1 MVDGAR
7 VLRGEL
13 KCYRPDVVGRNH
25 RFFARLLQMITGGSI
40 NDQGVSSVRTGYKA
54 NIVRKRKKK
63 PESCFDCSDHPAQ
76 DEAGAELLK
85 FMLVPMPRTRP
96 TPRDILGRMD
106 DLGLRD
112 VGPSSDTPT
121 QEQLSQARSEIE
133 ALKREQ
139 ARSGSETFTHN
150 LAEPRTREVDGTPH
164 GDGEGLIFEPVRA
177 HRELAELRNSQP
189 RAFYTPTRSD
199 GSPGPFRPPSERE
212 GVLSTRLGEASQY
225 ETEAAWRETRVALQ
239 RETEAAWRETQAAL
253 REKEVKETEAR
264 IEREAVRK
272 EFAAVQTERA
282 KEVAAV
288 RMERDKEVAAV
299 RMERDKEIATV
310 RAERDAAL
318 NRHLDEVSI
327 LRAER
332 DAALKEAALKE
343 TALAVA
349 QAVMKTESRMA
360 AELTQQDQHLAAQW
374 HLGLPNAA
382 SSAKAGSPNVRR
394 TLFDDAS
401 TDADLREGVSGPL
414 FGPPRGGSDAVRSG
428 VGRTPTPVAQL
439 PRQARP
445 ASANAD
451 SRLRGS
457 PYQQPLRP
465 QPSTTARERSQT
477 QNRRHG

>member
-1 MVDGAR
+1 MEGNAGGA
-7 VLRGEL
+7 
-13 KCYRPDVVGRNH
+13 C
-25 RFFARLLQMITGGSI
+25 
-40 NDQGVSSVRTGYKA
+40 
-54 NIVRKRKKK
+54 
-63 PESCFDCSDHPAQ
+63 
-76 DEAGAELLK
+76 
-85 FMLVPMPRTRP
+85 
-96 TPRDILGRMD
+96 
-106 DLGLRD
+106 
-112 VGPSSDTPT
+112 
-121 QEQLSQARSEIE
+121 
-133 ALKREQ
+133 
-139 ARSGSETFTHN
+139 
-150 LAEPRTREVDGTPH
+150 
-164 GDGEGLIFEPVRA
+164 
-177 HRELAELRNSQP
+177 
-189 RAFYTPTRSD
+189 
-199 GSPGPFRPPSERE
+199 
-212 GVLSTRLGEASQY
+212 
-225 ETEAAWRETRVALQ
+225 
-239 RETEAAWRETQAAL
+239 
-253 REKEVKETEAR
+253 EKEVKETEAR

-288 RMERDKEVAAV
+288 RMERDKEVAAVQTERAKEVAAVRMERDKDVAAV

-349 QAVMKTESRMA
+349 QTVMKTESRMA

-414 FGPPRGGSDAVRSG
+414 LFGPPRGDSDVVRSG
-428 VGRTPTPVAQL
+428 VGRTPTPDAQL

-451 SRLRGS
+451 SRFRGS

-465 QPSTTARERSQT
+465 QPSTTARERIQK